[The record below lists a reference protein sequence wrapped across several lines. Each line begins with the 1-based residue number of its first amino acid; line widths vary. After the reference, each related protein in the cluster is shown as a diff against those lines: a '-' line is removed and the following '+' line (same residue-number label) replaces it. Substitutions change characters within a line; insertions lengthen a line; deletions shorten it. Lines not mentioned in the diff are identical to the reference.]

1 MLSFELSINIVALLA
16 LMAVSVLAG
25 FALRR
30 WHIVKI
36 RARLYRVEN
45 EVIRSHTE
53 ILELQRQCLSAE
65 QQISSVGNPVIVMSS
80 PPHNKTDKKL
90 PNAALRKKLLT
101 NVLTTAHIKAIS

>member
-65 QQISSVGNPVIVMSS
+65 QRLHGITSPVVTMSS
-80 PPHNKTDKKL
+80 PSITKSDKKL